1 MQNPRWDESI
11 TPFIQSAKD
20 RATSSERYYIAVK
33 INDIISKSKDDRQ
46 AINLIIN
53 YINGLHRI

>member
-1 MQNPRWDESI
+1 MQNPRWDENI

-20 RATSSERYYIAVK
+20 RAVSSERYYIATK

>member
-1 MQNPRWDESI
+1 MQNPRWNESI
-11 TPFIQSAKD
+11 TPFIQSAKN
-20 RATSSERYYIAVK
+20 RAASSERYYIAGK
-33 INDIISKSKDDRQ
+33 INDIIRKSKDDRQ

>member
-1 MQNPRWDESI
+1 MQNPRWDENI

-20 RATSSERYYIAVK
+20 RAVSSERYYIAAK
-33 INDIISKSKDDRQ
+33 INDIISKSKNDRQ